1 MTQKKGGPL
10 ASAAARAAKTRHGI
24 PCSFNLKKRRP
35 GFVSLGV
42 FGGLA
47 LNWIPSLRVKVKYA
61 VISMSAVRSV
71 AGTWD
76 VTRWDPRR
84 VRSQLG
90 SLEVAVLW
98 YVFARRCP
106 SRPCLRRGWGV
117 GDVLILCARV
127 PTVVEC
133 ETYRALDGFEV
144 WCHWPVPCPRGWSGS
159 R

>member
-1 MTQKKGGPL
+1 MTEKGGPL

-61 VISMSAVRSV
+61 VISMSTVRSV
-71 AGTWD
+71 AGTWGMIHK
-76 VTRWDPRR
+76 DPRR

-90 SLEVAVLW
+90 SLEVTVLR

-106 SRPCLRRGWGV
+106 FRSLSQEGMGSWGRPS
-117 GDVLILCARV
+117 
-127 PTVVEC
+127 
-133 ETYRALDGFEV
+133 
-144 WCHWPVPCPRGWSGS
+144 PVRPDPRC
-159 R
+159 